1 MRLLHANTLAMVVV
15 VAGCAGLPSAA
26 LETLRYDVGRGSRGD
41 IESVV
46 PDMLARYG
54 YRMDQ
59 RRDTGQRMY
68 YQTAWLH
75 REPFEDEDR
84 CAIDCRSRI
93 IVEARRM
100 GVRFYSV
107 TLRAENS
114 VFEVGAAPG
123 ATETWVS
130 YPATEMFREHVTELA
145 EEIGM
150 KIDAGVRRGYR

>member
-1 MRLLHANTLAMVVV
+1 MRLLHANTLAAFVV
-15 VAGCAGLPSAA
+15 VAGCASLPRAA
-26 LETLRYDVGRGSRGD
+26 IETLRYDVGRGSRSD

-59 RRDTGQRMY
+59 RRDTGRRMY

-84 CAIDCRSRI
+84 CAINCRSRI

-114 VFEVGAAPG
+114 AFEVAPG
-123 ATETWVS
+123 GTETWGS

-150 KIDAGVRRGYR
+150 KIDAGVRRGDR